1 MSQSLMHEDR
11 TNVAISKNKTFVAA
25 GEGMD
30 FGYKMNKD
38 GEHLVID
45 IPEDHLA
52 DISPHASAAD
62 FYKLQVNKESIL
74 RRIKVGTEG
83 TICLVG
89 ALEGLERPA
98 VAFVRL
104 AEGIIMPN
112 ALEVP
117 LPTR

>member
-1 MSQSLMHEDR
+1 M
-11 TNVAISKNKTFVAA
+11 AA
-25 GEGMD
+25 GEGLENST
-30 FGYKMNKD
+30 KINKD

-45 IPEDHLA
+45 IPDDHK
-52 DISPHASAAD
+52 DHSPHASMAD
-62 FYKLQVNKESIL
+62 LYRYAQSKKESIL
-74 RRIKVGTEG
+74 KKIKAGTEG

>member
-1 MSQSLMHEDR
+1 M
-11 TNVAISKNKTFVAA
+11 
-25 GEGMD
+25 
-30 FGYKMNKD
+30 
-38 GEHLVID
+38 
-45 IPEDHLA
+45 PEDGHGSGGP
-52 DISPHASAAD
+52 SPHASNAD
-62 FYKLQVNKESIL
+62 LYRMAQVKKESIL
-74 RRIKVGTEG
+74 RRIKAGTEG